1 MYKISV
7 NEIPLFLMDTEN
19 GMKMLPGNDKN
30 IINRYSGRPKSLHA
44 YIDLMEKSPKY
55 EAVVVY
61 SSDLEQLFMDFCSLF
76 KMIEAAGG
84 IVKNENNEILF
95 IYRRG
100 YWDLPK
106 GKIDLGESTETAA
119 IREIN
124 EETGIEQ
131 MTIEKYLAETWHVY
145 KMDNKKILKK
155 TYWYLVKT
163 SDTKLVPQTEEDIEV
178 AVWMT
183 KAAFLSEKRKV
194 YGNILD
200 LLEMVD

>member
-19 GMKMLPGNDKN
+19 GMNMLPGNDKN

-55 EAVVVY
+55 EAVIVY
-61 SSDLEQLFMDFCSLF
+61 SSDIEQLFRDFCTLF
-76 KMIEAAGG
+76 KLIEAAGG

-100 YWDLPK
+100 FWDLPK
-106 GKIDLGESTETAA
+106 GKIDQGESIETAA

-124 EETGIEQ
+124 EETGIKQ
-131 MTIEKYLAETWHVY
+131 MSIEKSLGETWHVY
-145 KMDNKKILKK
+145 KLDNKRILKR
-155 TYWYLVKT
+155 TYWYLLKT
-163 SDTKLVPQTEEDIEV
+163 TDTQLVPQTEEDIEI

-183 KAAFLSEKRKV
+183 KTAFLSESRKV

-200 LLEMVD
+200 LLELVD